1 MTADTTGSTG
11 TTDTTGSADLRAR
24 RLIAQLLAP
33 AAARPTPT
41 DLAGAASWMT
51 AVQDQNAAAGRDAL
65 ALRLGTDVYADPGT
79 VSPADLAAAGIVRS
93 WSQRGTHHLL
103 PARDV
108 RWITR
113 LCSPRVQR
121 ASAQRRGRIG
131 LTDTDVDRC
140 RAALLAAL
148 AALPAG
154 ATLTRTQCYDVFRT
168 AGVDP
173 DGGRGPHLL
182 RHFGGEGDIIQGAPA
197 DGDTFVLHDA
207 VVTDPVELTGQDA
220 LRELGVRYFH
230 SRGPATTADFAWWAG
245 LTRTDAKQAAVL
257 ALATGTVIA
266 RTADDGRTLYLAD
279 WQADVTPGE
288 LAAAVSPDAPPLRLP
303 GFDEYLLAYA
313 DRSDIVSPAVFAEVA
328 TKNGIFRPV
337 TVHAGTVTGRW

>member
-11 TTDTTGSADLRAR
+11 TTDTPGSADLRAR
-24 RLIAQLLAP
+24 RLDAQPRAP

-121 ASAQRRGRIG
+121 ASAQRRGRVG
-131 LTDTDVDRC
+131 LTDDDVDRC
-140 RAALLAAL
+140 REALLTAL